1 MARNTDGVQSRGV
14 SLLIFERF
22 ASVTVAMKFM
32 DDLAGFDEQA
42 CAAGTAFDV
51 TSTYFFSRLPSERM
65 MRVLKVWSLTWQN
78 AVAKVQAIPPAKCF
92 WTREHNGEVVQ
103 FMANNAILLNV
114 QLLMLARSPST
125 VQESEAADTLPEP
138 EDLRFADCVFE
149 VVNFGQQSFVLA
161 AQAAQHLGLNGEG
174 MQYLR
179 AALIRHANPVKQH
192 HACSMIGRLLALG
205 KRQGDCGSGSQDQ

>member
-1 MARNTDGVQSRGV
+1 MARNTDNVQSRGV

-22 ASVTVAMKFM
+22 ASITVAIKFM

-51 TSTYFFSRLPSERM
+51 TSTYFWSRLPSERM

-78 AVAKVQAIPPAKCF
+78 AVAKVEAIPPAKYF

-103 FMANNAILLNV
+103 FMANNAMLLNV
-114 QLLMLARSPST
+114 RLLVLVRSPST
-125 VQESEAADTLPEP
+125 VQESEAVDTLPEP
-138 EDLRFADCVFE
+138 EDLRFADCAFE
-149 VVNFGQQSFVLA
+149 ACGFCQQPFVLA
-161 AQAAQHLGLNGEG
+161 AQAAQHLGLSGEG

-179 AALIRHANPVKQH
+179 AALIRHANPVKQYY
-192 HACSMIGRLLALG
+192 ACSMIGRLLALE
-205 KRQGDCGSGSQDQ
+205 KRSGDDSDSGE